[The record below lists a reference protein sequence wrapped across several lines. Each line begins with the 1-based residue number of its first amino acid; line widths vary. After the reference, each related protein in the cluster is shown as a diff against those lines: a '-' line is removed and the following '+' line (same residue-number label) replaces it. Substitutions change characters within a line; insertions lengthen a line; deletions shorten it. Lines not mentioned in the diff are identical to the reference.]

1 MNIWNRLVRW
11 VGADEVENVDDA
23 ALDAVYERRFRH
35 ADRARFIRLWREVA
49 RIVRVSPL
57 ELGEDDVLAVLASD
71 ASRFPHTVMDQL
83 ADLATEES
91 TGVPDQ
97 TLTTVGELMDWLLA
111 RSR

>member
-1 MNIWNRLVRW
+1 MSLATR
-11 VGADEVENVDDA
+11 ASAEP
-23 ALDAVYERRFRH
+23 H
-35 ADRARFIRLWREVA
+35 ASQSYVSAWRGNTFGSRELRGC